1 MTQSRSELEDRL
13 ESLVE
18 SDGDAAEIASIIA
31 TLDSMPEHTGV
42 EVKEAEMSQ
51 ISAQDLG
58 MTPEESTPTSV
69 SGITKEALGIGGE
82 FTSVLSAMSLTDIK
96 SNLIDV
102 EDTEDLMVL
111 TIPGVSIIDPQHR
124 IHIEERGEVRRAAR
138 GAGLRLVGGVQN
150 GEILSP
156 NGNIHYVEDG
166 VCFGKVKSL
175 QPDSFTG
182 QMANIERTSACL
194 GHLDYRNTGTQE
206 KPKWVATGREFT
218 RCQHQWALM
227 FNAGYFISFSKK
239 YYEDVVW
246 VEIAQRVGDEAAR
259 EAAQAQIKIWRENR
273 QANFEV
279 RKAFA
284 QATSHAKN
292 VMGLPED
299 ALLPDVPE
307 VLEYKLPDGRTLRE
321 GILDLKGA
329 AFVVEYDVP
338 VNGVVTTQRVH
349 AKNVAEIRSKMA
361 PAFALAKTQG
371 GAMTI
376 QSVAPAA

>member
-1 MTQSRSELEDRL
+1 MTQSRSELEARL
-13 ESLVE
+13 EQLVE
-18 SDGDAAEIASIIA
+18 SDGDAAEIASVIA
-31 TLDSMPEHTGV
+31 TLDSMSDAPDV
-42 EVKEAEMSQ
+42 EVKEAVMSQ
-51 ISAQDLG
+51 ISAEDLG

-82 FTSVLSAMSLTDIK
+82 FTSVLSALSLDTIK
-96 SNLIDV
+96 AHLMDV

-124 IHIEERGEVRRAAR
+124 IHVEERGEVRRASR
-138 GAGLRLVGGVQN
+138 GAGLRMVNGVQK
-150 GEILSP
+150 GEIISP
-156 NGNIHYVEDG
+156 NGNKHYVEDG
-166 VCFGKVKSL
+166 VCFGKVSSL

-206 KPKWVATGREFT
+206 KPKWQATGREFT

-227 FNAGYFISFSKK
+227 FNSGYFISFSKK
-239 YYEDVVW
+239 FYEDVVW

-259 EAAQAQIKIWRENR
+259 EAAQAQIQIWRDNR
-273 QANFEV
+273 QTNFET

-292 VMGLPED
+292 VMGIAED

-329 AFVVEYDVP
+329 SFVVEYDVP
-338 VNGVVTTQRVH
+338 VNGAVTTQRVF

-361 PAFALAKTQG
+361 PAFALAKVQG